1 MGFTYTSCY
10 TYASCW
16 INHREERFL
25 SSFSNSFLTSVS
37 ILFPSLHPF
46 FLPFSL
52 LFFPTSFLPSFF
64 LPTFHYSF
72 LLSLLVHLE
81 LESYAILTVI
91 PSGSH
96 NNHYK
101 CNFPLTLSVP
111 PSVGRSVGPLC
122 VCPCQFMFHIPSTGV
137 PGSCT

>member
-16 INHREERFL
+16 INHREDRFL
-25 SSFSNSFLTSVS
+25 SSFSPSFLTSS
-37 ILFPSLHPF
+37 IPSLSSFLPYILPSFHSFF
-46 FLPFSL
+46 FLFL
-52 LFFPTSFLPSFF
+52 FLFFLLSFLPSFF
-64 LPTFHYSF
+64 LPSFRHSF
-72 LLSLLVHLE
+72 LLSPLVVLE

-111 PSVGRSVGPLC
+111 PSVDRSVCLLC
-122 VCPCQFMFHIPSTGV
+122 VCPC
-137 PGSCT
+137 